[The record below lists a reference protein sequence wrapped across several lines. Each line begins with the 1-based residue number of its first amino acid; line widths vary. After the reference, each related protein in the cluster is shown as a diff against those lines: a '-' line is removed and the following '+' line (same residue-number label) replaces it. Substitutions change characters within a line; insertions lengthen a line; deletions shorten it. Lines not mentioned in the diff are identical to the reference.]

1 VAEIRSVVSR
11 KHISCS
17 SDIPLELVRDWPPAY
32 ANLIFLPVLWLPGLF
47 IPLPKLFSRDVGG
60 DLAGV
65 PLESSALGTAGVS
78 EFSFVAPQISAAV
91 LLGFTVLF
99 GGVAIRRLA
108 RRG

>member
-1 VAEIRSVVSR
+1 
-11 KHISCS
+11 
-17 SDIPLELVRDWPPAY
+17 
-32 ANLIFLPVLWLPGLF
+32 
-47 IPLPKLFSRDVGG
+47 VGG